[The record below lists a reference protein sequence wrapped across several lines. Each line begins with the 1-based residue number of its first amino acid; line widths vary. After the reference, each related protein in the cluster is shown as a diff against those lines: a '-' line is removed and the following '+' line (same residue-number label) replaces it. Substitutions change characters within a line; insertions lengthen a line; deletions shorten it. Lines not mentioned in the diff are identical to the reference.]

1 MTVIRIEDAVKR
13 VSQIEA
19 ELAESRKQLA
29 AMEED
34 MASGDLYS
42 WVINTLRKFKADY
55 KVEIPQ
61 MSGITAPAEMTLIP
75 SFPYKQVSIT
85 VMGSAHYHELGR
97 FVADF
102 ENQFPHLRLINLGI
116 EVVPVAGSAEAE

>member
-1 MTVIRIEDAVKR
+1 
-13 VSQIEA
+13 
-19 ELAESRKQLA
+19 LA

-42 WVINTLRKFKADY
+42 WVINTLRKFKTDY

-61 MSGITAPAEMTLIP
+61 MSGITSPAEMTLIP

-102 ENQFPHLRLINLGI
+102 ENQFPHMRLINLGI
-116 EVVPVAGSAEAE
+116 EMVPVAGSTEAEMLTFKMEIITLVKSNQS